1 MKKLVA
7 AFGLLVA
14 SMLVYAQASLSDF
27 PNKPIK
33 LMVPFGPGGASD
45 NVARILALK
54 MSDILGQQVVVD
66 NRPGAAGNIAV
77 EAVAKSQPD
86 GYSILLGN
94 VSTNAINPTTYASI
108 LKVNAGKDLTGVS
121 MVAAVPHVIAAS
133 AKFPPNNIAELV
145 EYAKVRPGVVNY
157 ASAGPGSY
165 PMIDMLV
172 FETAAGLKMVH
183 VPFKGGAGQ
192 FVVAM
197 ISNDVQL
204 SFVNAS
210 SVLPLIRANR
220 LKALAVTTAERMP
233 ELPNVQTTAEAGY
246 PGVGTNAWQGLFVA
260 SGTPKAIIQKLH
272 AAVQSALAN
281 PELKSSFAKMT
292 IMPRGSET
300 PEAFNSF
307 VADDAAK
314 WAQTVKKFNVSLDQ

>member
-7 AFGLLVA
+7 AFGLVIA
-14 SMLVYAQASLSDF
+14 SVTVHAQTSLSDF
-27 PNKPIK
+27 PNKPFK
-33 LMVPFGPGGASD
+33 LVVPFGPGGASD
-45 NVARILALK
+45 NVARVLALK

-77 EAVAKSQPD
+77 EAVARSQPD
-86 GYSILLGN
+86 GYTVLLGN

-121 MVAAVPHVIAAS
+121 MVAAVPHVLAAS

-145 EYAKVRPGVVNY
+145 KYAKARPGVVNY

-172 FETAAGLKMVH
+172 FEQAAGLKMVH

-192 FVVAM
+192 FVVSM
-197 ISNDVQL
+197 VSNDVQI

-210 SVLPLIRANR
+210 SVLELIRAGK

-260 SGTPKAIIQKLH
+260 SGTPKAIVQKLH
-272 AAVQSALAN
+272 AAVQGALAN
-281 PELKSSFAKMT
+281 PELKNSFAKMT
-292 IMPRGSET
+292 IVPRGSET
-300 PEAFNSF
+300 PDAFNSF
-307 VADDAAK
+307 VGAEAAK
-314 WAQTVKKFNVSLDQ
+314 WAKTVKEFNVSIDR